1 MELLETLKDTAKFH
15 VEQIRPSRKNMYL
28 KSVELANFR
37 NYDALKV
44 KLSPGINVFY
54 GENGTGKTNV
64 IESIYC
70 TALGRSFRSFEDI
83 VMVKHGKTAF
93 SIALNAV
100 ENDIERDFSVEY
112 DSTTRKKKL
121 MINGNRVARISQ
133 VVGKL
138 PVVLFSPENIMMIK
152 GEPSQR
158 RRFLDDMLSQFEEE
172 YFVTLSK
179 YQKEVSHRNYLLKG
193 IREGRIKRENLSVW
207 NEQVMNNGIR
217 IIMSRVNA
225 VAELNTMLKE
235 ELASDKFRV
244 RLAYSSKYYSTFDE
258 NSLKNNFLGHFST
271 RVEDEIARATTLI
284 GPHRDDIEI
293 YYNDLEAKNFASEGQ
308 QRIVAILMKLSEGLL
323 MKKKNGSFPVVL
335 LDDFSSEL
343 DEPNRG
349 FIGKKFSLFK
359 QIIITTTYKE
369 NLKGFSPAREF
380 EVSAGKV
387 EPK

>member
-1 MELLETLKDTAKFH
+1 
-15 VEQIRPSRKNMYL
+15 MYL
-28 KSVELANFR
+28 KAVELANFR
-37 NYDALKV
+37 NYDTLKV

-70 TALGRSFRSFEDI
+70 TALGRSFRSFDDTI
-83 VMVKHGKTAF
+83 MVKHGKTAF

-112 DSTTRKKKL
+112 DSTIRKKKV
-121 MINGNRVARISQ
+121 MINGNRVARLSQ

-172 YFVTLSK
+172 YFVTLGK

-217 IIMSRVNA
+217 IIMSRIKA
-225 VAELNTMLKE
+225 VSDLNTILQE

-244 RLAYSSKYYSTFDE
+244 SLAYSSKYYSVFDE
-258 NSLKNNFLGHFST
+258 NSLRNNFLEYFST
-271 RVEDEIARATTLI
+271 RAEDEIARATTLI
-284 GPHRDDIEI
+284 GPHRDDLQIF
-293 YYNDLEAKNFASEGQ
+293 YNDMEAKNFASEGQ
-308 QRIVAILMKLSEGLL
+308 QRIAAILMKLSEGLL
-323 MKKKNGSFPVVL
+323 MKKKKGSFPVVL

-359 QIIITTTYKE
+359 QIIITTTYRE

-387 EPK
+387 EAK